1 MLKSLGEGVL
11 ECRRKK
17 RRPGKAIKP
26 LFMIPVSLCLSMM
39 IAAII
44 RQSLPMFGLKRVFE
58 FYRSAALKE
67 GRGVE
72 SARII

>member
-1 MLKSLGEGVL
+1 
-11 ECRRKK
+11 
-17 RRPGKAIKP
+17 
-26 LFMIPVSLCLSMM
+26 MM

-67 GRGVE
+67 AQELFDYVGGIGLLGRSG
-72 SARII
+72 APLA